1 MDSDNASLL
10 IAVSLS
16 WEALQTIPLRWG
28 QLGRIPRWGKF
39 MDILETR
46 LSLDIYFLLLFT
58 NDQERSLHG
67 HMTVVGL
74 SVSSPWV
81 RLCCRHRTLPAVLE
95 RLGLEVIWR
104 RRAYFSSDRRLQ
116 CQAVNIHLCDQWLEF
131 RSVYASRFFIH
142 RLQLR
147 WKARALHRARGPK
160 SDKVFWGYVSG
171 AKKKSLGI
179 DVLEENGVSS
189 SDSPS
194 KALII

>member
-1 MDSDNASLL
+1 MDYSLVSSFFLPQVVDFQLHSEGDREMDSDNASLL

-46 LSLDIYFLLLFT
+46 LSLDISFLLLFT

-81 RLCCRHRTLPAVLE
+81 RPRCKHGALPAMLD
-95 RLGLEVIWR
+95 RLRLEVTLSR
-104 RRAYFSSDRRLQ
+104 CAYFSSD
-116 CQAVNIHLCDQWLEF
+116 W
-131 RSVYASRFFIH
+131 
-142 RLQLR
+142 
-147 WKARALHRARGPK
+147 
-160 SDKVFWGYVSG
+160 
-171 AKKKSLGI
+171 
-179 DVLEENGVSS
+179 
-189 SDSPS
+189 
-194 KALII
+194 

>member
-46 LSLDIYFLLLFT
+46 LSLDISFLLLFT

-81 RLCCRHRTLPAVLE
+81 RLC
-95 RLGLEVIWR
+95 
-104 RRAYFSSDRRLQ
+104 
-116 CQAVNIHLCDQWLEF
+116 
-131 RSVYASRFFIH
+131 
-142 RLQLR
+142 
-147 WKARALHRARGPK
+147 
-160 SDKVFWGYVSG
+160 
-171 AKKKSLGI
+171 
-179 DVLEENGVSS
+179 
-189 SDSPS
+189 
-194 KALII
+194 